1 MNSSQLKTKLLKV
14 DTEWSQRLSIADKP
28 GPLRNIAII
37 FAHSGDSWF
46 WIVGLGFLYWF
57 GTDEWKALSVYLLI
71 GVIVTA
77 VIVMTIKFTI
87 KRKRPEGEWGNIYR
101 KTDPHSFPSGH
112 ATRATMLAVMA
123 IGLGPG
129 WFGVLLAVW
138 APLVIL
144 ARVAMGVH
152 YIFDVLA
159 GTALGFIL
167 GCLMVWLL
175 PLISFPF

>member
-1 MNSSQLKTKLLKV
+1 
-14 DTEWSQRLSIADKP
+14 
-28 GPLRNIAII
+28 
-37 FAHSGDSWF
+37 
-46 WIVGLGFLYWF
+46 
-57 GTDEWKALSVYLLI
+57 
-71 GVIVTA
+71 
-77 VIVMTIKFTI
+77 
-87 KRKRPEGEWGNIYR
+87 
-101 KTDPHSFPSGH
+101 
-112 ATRATMLAVMA
+112 MLAVMA